1 VVVTE
6 KERETEGLQ
15 REQNGAI
22 ELRLESESEGSQ
34 REKLKDDGMINENR
48 MRWCG

>member
-15 REQNGAI
+15 REQNEAI
-22 ELRLESESEGSQ
+22 ELRLESESENSQ
-34 REKLKDDGMINENR
+34 REKLKDDGMR
-48 MRWCG
+48 V